1 MSCMACNLCLECWKF
16 ALLLLFPSMYHTTIS
31 GKVNIFAS
39 FRDLAVLGIIDS
51 DTFRVHAYGDPSKV
65 LLHSLKV
72 SLAAPYIFLTA
83 RFLYHFCF
91 SSVSPLPALGLGE
104 YGEFTALIGCGSPST
119 LTLQAF
125 WWWVRPGSFGVV
137 ARSDVG
143 CLPAAHSI
151 RSATPTVFSHTAR
164 SHTTPFPPYKLA
176 SQ

>member
-1 MSCMACNLCLECWKF
+1 MAD
-16 ALLLLFPSMYHTTIS
+16 IS
-31 GKVNIFAS
+31 
-39 FRDLAVLGIIDS
+39 
-51 DTFRVHAYGDPSKV
+51 
-65 LLHSLKV
+65 
-72 SLAAPYIFLTA
+72 
-83 RFLYHFCF
+83 F

-104 YGEFTALIGCGSPST
+104 YEESGALIGCGSPST

-164 SHTTPFPPYKLA
+164 SHTTPFPPIQTRLA
-176 SQ
+176 NSLIFVNSLKFPCCNRF